1 VCTARSSATRP
12 ARGQSS
18 AAVDRGQPFRTDA
31 TSTQRRPATRAAG
44 LDGLRIHDLRH
55 TAVALWIAAG
65 ASPKEVAARAGH
77 TSVSFTLDRYG
88 HLYPEADEA
97 LRSRLDAL
105 FVDGRGIGGRVIEL
119 PR

>member
-1 VCTARSSATRP
+1 VSISPQTQAGPAWWHARRLVLAGRCSGATGKHRSP
-12 ARGQSS
+12 K
-18 AAVDRGQPFRTDA
+18 
-31 TSTQRRPATRAAG
+31 
-44 LDGLRIHDLRH
+44 
-55 TAVALWIAAG
+55 LWIAAG

-88 HLYPEADEA
+88 HLYPEVDEA

-105 FVDGRGIGGRVIEL
+105 FVDGRGTGRRVIEL